1 VTPCFSIKALSFE
14 NKPKLTLYTEHWPPY
29 QLVDQ
34 QGQLSGIS
42 VDKVKNTLESVQWP
56 YEIKVLPWARAI
68 KEVNSNGNSLIFST
82 ARFAERENKFQ
93 WLARLASVKSKLITA
108 STHATIAINT
118 IADVKDYTLILKRG
132 EASTTFFIE
141 NNLIDEDKVIWV
153 NNSEQALNL
162 LIKGRGDLY
171 PVTTDSFIS
180 AVKDSSYQLSQF
192 NYVFDFKQL
201 DVDLFL
207 ATSMNENSTLVND
220 LQKLFK
226 ANFVQIK

>member
-1 VTPCFSIKALSFE
+1 M
-14 NKPKLTLYTEHWPPY
+14 
-29 QLVDQ
+29 
-34 QGQLSGIS
+34 
-42 VDKVKNTLESVQWP
+42 
-56 YEIKVLPWARAI
+56 
-68 KEVNSNGNSLIFST
+68 
-82 ARFAERENKFQ
+82 
-93 WLARLASVKSKLITA
+93 
-108 STHATIAINT
+108 
-118 IADVKDYTLILKRG
+118 
-132 EASTTFFIE
+132 
-141 NNLIDEDKVIWV
+141 IWV
-153 NNSEQALNL
+153 NNSNQALNL

-171 PVTTDSFIS
+171 PVTTDSFIP